1 MIIFITKSI
10 TPSYCLFWLILGA
23 GFKAPAWKWQRWR
36 GITRRAMVAPCSLA
50 WHVRGPITLC
60 ACTEQQNATRPG
72 PPAPAADPRRPQPP
86 RATVYAAGACARRHA
101 YGATR
106 GQARQPRE
114 GRAPGRCQ
122 PAAVPMRH
130 GQGSSQGRT
139 TPQPRGNRTN
149 FNQAGWSHPR
159 FCVYRHGACS
169 ENDLNANE
177 NERACPTR
185 KKRILRT
192 DEGRTTDEEDVD
204 AQRTS
209 RSFDHDSEEGAWRGS
224 SES

>member
-23 GFKAPAWKWQRWR
+23 VFKAPAWKWERRR
-36 GITRRAMVAPCSLA
+36 GIMRRAMVTPVHWPGTCT
-50 WHVRGPITLC
+50 GPSHW
-60 ACTEQQNATRPG
+60 ACTHVQNSRMPPARLHLQLTRAGPSHHEPRYTQLELALGAMHMARPG
-72 PPAPAADPRRPQPP
+72 
-86 RATVYAAGACARRHA
+86 ARRASHA
-101 YGATR
+101 
-106 GQARQPRE
+106 
-114 GRAPGRCQ
+114 RAGLRCQ

-185 KKRILRT
+185 KKRI
-192 DEGRTTDEEDVD
+192 DEDDR
-204 AQRTS
+204 
-209 RSFDHDSEEGAWRGS
+209 
-224 SES
+224 